1 MPFGSLW
8 LPVVAS
14 SVAVFV
20 VSAILHMALRYHRAD
35 HKQLPDEEGVRDALR
50 KAGAAP
56 GMYMTPYCKDQA
68 QMKEPAF
75 LEKFTKGPIAIIS
88 VMPNGQPNMGKYL
101 GLWFVL
107 TLLVSFTAAYVARL
121 VLQPGAEHAM
131 TAFRITGTVAFAA
144 YGLGQISDY
153 IWKAQPGP
161 NTVRHMIDAIVYAV
175 VTGVVFCFLW
185 PK

>member
-8 LPVVAS
+8 LPVVLS
-14 SVAVFV
+14 SVAIFMI
-20 VSAILHMALRYHRAD
+20 SAILHMALKYHRAD
-35 HKQLPDEEGVRDALR
+35 HKQLPDEENVREALR

-68 QMKEPAF
+68 QMKDPAF
-75 LEKFTKGPIAIIS
+75 QEKFTKGPIAILA
-88 VMPNGQPNMGKYL
+88 VMPSGQVNMGKHL
-101 GLWFVL
+101 GLWFGL
-107 TLLVSFTAAYVARL
+107 TLLTSFVAAYVARM

-144 YGLGQISDY
+144 YGLGQISDS
-153 IWKAQPGP
+153 IWKAQPWP
-161 NTVRHMIDAIVYAV
+161 NTMRHMIDAIVYAV
-175 VTGVVFCFLW
+175 VTGAIFCFLW